1 MSKEQERAIV
11 ITMITLRLKQ
21 RIDATN
27 ACQSTKSGIEGELT
41 MAIDLAHLF
50 GAISL
55 EEQMHYKERL
65 NKILE
70 REHEEWQKANRR
82 IG

>member
-1 MSKEQERAIV
+1 MNAKTRQDAIDIIEARMKERCDFTKHFGV
-11 ITMITLRLKQ
+11 K
-21 RIDATN
+21 
-27 ACQSTKSGIEGELT
+27 CQIEGELT

-55 EEQMHYKERL
+55 DEQRHYKERL
-65 NKILE
+65 MKIQE
-70 REHEEWQKANRR
+70 REHEAWQESNRR